1 MSNPEVIEADVT
13 IQQHPNDEGD
23 DEVLEM
29 KDLAPTVKIWNES
42 EKSDKVN
49 RRQSLLERMRSSKS
63 KSNESSSEEEEKS
76 LADEEDDIKPLP
88 EELKRKRK
96 KAAEIMKRPSFQKQ
110 TSR

>member
-13 IQQHPNDEGD
+13 VEEHPNDEGD
-23 DEVLEM
+23 DQVLEM
-29 KDLAPTVKIWNES
+29 KEMAPSVKIWNES
-42 EKSDKVN
+42 EKSDKIN

-63 KSNESSSEEEEKS
+63 KSNDSTSEEEEKS
-76 LADEEDDIKPLP
+76 VADEEDDIKPLP

>member
-42 EKSDKVN
+42 EKSDKIN

-76 LADEEDDIKPLP
+76 VADEEDDIKPLP

>member
-42 EKSDKVN
+42 EKSDKIN

-76 LADEEDDIKPLP
+76 VADEEDDIKPLP
-88 EELKRKRK
+88 DELKRKRK